1 MNQKE
6 IWCVVNPS
14 VGLPM
19 FLGAVAVTSLIVH
32 GAILTN
38 TTWMGGYW
46 QGGAPAAV
54 SAVSTESAAPLADA
68 SQLPGSLVAATP
80 VLTAAK

>member
-32 GAILTN
+32 GAILTK
-38 TTWMGGYW
+38 TDWFAGYW
-46 QGGAPAAV
+46 QGGKSEKVAMAPAHAQ
-54 SAVSTESAAPLADA
+54 E
-68 SQLPGSLVAATP
+68 LPASLVASANP
-80 VLTAAK
+80 PK